1 MKLIS
6 IIVPVYN
13 EEKNIQLL
21 VDRLTG
27 VTKKINTYAWEMVFV
42 NDGSSDNSQ
51 TELEKAAHTNSHIK
65 VIEFSRNFGK
75 EIATTAG
82 LHHCQGDACV
92 MLDAD
97 LQHPPELI
105 PEFIAKW
112 EQGAE
117 VILGIRKRDK
127 SEGVIKRA
135 GGWLFYKIINKISDT
150 KLIPNSCDFRLL
162 DRAVVNEFNRFTEKY
177 RMTRALID
185 WLGFRRDFVH
195 FHTGERMH
203 GKAGYSVRKLFR
215 LAFTSFIALSLFP
228 LRFAGY
234 LGVFI
239 VLVSGT
245 LGLFILIEKYI
256 LKDVWSLAISGTAV
270 LAIILLFLVGII
282 LSCLGLIALYIANI
296 HSEVINR
303 PIYVVRSKS
312 NFSDIAMESKERIHS
327 PF

>member
-6 IIVPVYN
+6 IVIPVYN
-13 EEKNIQLL
+13 EEKNIQPL
-21 VDRLTG
+21 VDRLVG
-27 VTKKINTYAWEMVFV
+27 VIEKISTYHWEIVFV
-42 NDGSSDNSQ
+42 NDGSADNSQ
-51 TELEKAAHTNSHIK
+51 TELEKLASINSIIK

-75 EIATTAG
+75 EVATTAG
-82 LHHCQGDACV
+82 LNYCRGDACI

-112 EQGAE
+112 EQGVE
-117 VILGIRKRDK
+117 VIIGIRKRDK
-127 SEGVIKRA
+127 NEGIIKRA

-162 DRAVVNEFNRFTEKY
+162 DRVVINEFNRFTEKY

-185 WLGFRRDFVH
+185 WLGFCRDFVY
-195 FHTGERMH
+195 FDTGERIH
-203 GKAGYSVRKLFR
+203 GKARYSVGKLFR
-215 LAFTSFIALSLFP
+215 LAFTSFVALSLFP

-234 LGVFI
+234 LGIFIMLTSGVF
-239 VLVSGT
+239 
-245 LGLFILIEKYI
+245 GLFILIEKYI
-256 LKDVWSLAISGTAV
+256 LKDVWGLAISGTAV

-296 HSEVINR
+296 HHEVINR
-303 PIYVVRSKS
+303 PIYVMRSRK
-312 NFSDIAMESKERIHS
+312 NFSDIE
-327 PF
+327 